1 MKKIFFIS
9 LLTAGLLFHA
19 ACTDEVTYDQ
29 EQYKSVVHLKESGV
43 VNIDFYN
50 IGQDVSFETCITKG
64 GTDPSVAGDVS
75 LVEFTEEELETYNQG
90 YGSDFKLLPEG
101 YYTMPD
107 KVSFEANQEATNI
120 KIVLKANIGELDD
133 DISYILPIRL
143 ESENHNVYSFKNSLL
158 LHPKVITPTV
168 SLDAIGVQTITMYDY
183 PTAAEEMIYE
193 TGLTLDF
200 FNEWEFNVKL
210 VNDWNKLDELVRAY
224 NEANSTDYETLPA
237 NNYTMPSTIVFGSDE
252 SSKLLSVQLRKDK
265 LDGTKEYLLPVV
277 LNEIEGVPFD
287 ISDQTLYIR
296 LRLTKE
302 LPRLVFDKEL
312 ASTNNTSPWTTS
324 EGASAAFDG
333 NVSTYWQN
341 QWQAWEEYIEPVNDP
356 IYGFYLDVD
365 LASTNIKLNT
375 LLNFIVKVRGWYRTT
390 LPYTVRLYGGTSK
403 DDLQPISE
411 ELPIRLVEKPE
422 KQTVFENPTAMDISD
437 KSGITYLRF
446 AILEAINKDANKIV
460 DLRQKEINGTWNW
473 QSVCITE
480 LEYYGL

>member
-75 LVEFTEEELETYNQG
+75 LVKFTEEELEIYNQG

-168 SLDAIGVQTITMYDY
+168 SLDAIGVQTVTMYDY
-183 PTAAEEMIYE
+183 PTAAGEVTYE

-200 FNEWEFNVKL
+200 FNEWEFKVKL
-210 VNDWNKLDELVRAY
+210 VNDWNKLDELVQAY
-224 NEANSTDYETLPA
+224 NTANGTDYKTLPA
-237 NNYTMPSTIVFGSDE
+237 NNYTIPSTIEFGSDE
-252 SSKLLSVQLRKDK
+252 SSKGLSVQLKK
-265 LDGTKEYLLPVV
+265 AELNSEKEYLLPVA
-277 LNEIEGVPFD
+277 LNGIEGVPFD
-287 ISDQTLYIR
+287 VSDQILYIR
-296 LRLTKE
+296 LHLTKE
-302 LPRLVFDKEL
+302 LPKVIIKEDMV
-312 ASTNNTSPWTTS
+312 STNSYMDTDSQGQGTVT
-324 EGASAAFDG
+324 
-333 NVSTYWQN
+333 NVINGMAGRYWQSQN
-341 QWQAWEEYIEPVNDP
+341 KEYPGRTEYVNDET
-356 IYGFYLDVD
+356 YGVYIDYD
-365 LASTNIKLNT
+365 LSKGDILLQT
-375 LLNFIVKVRGWYRTT
+375 LVKIELWVRSKGYAGGTI
-390 LPYTVRLYGGTSK
+390 PKIVRLYGGTNSN
-403 DDLQPISE
+403 DLQPLSE
-411 ELPIRLVEKPE
+411 EIIINDNDIETRVPKPNTTPANVWASE
-422 KQTVFENPTAMDISD
+422 PFEIT
-437 KSGITYLRF
+437 KEITYLRF
-446 AILEAINKDANKIV
+446 SIIKNQKGH
-460 DLRQKEINGTWNW
+460 DLRLPSWNSA
-473 QSVCITE
+473 SVVE
-480 LEYYGL
+480 LDYYGL